1 MLPPGRAKL
10 STKPAPTGS
19 AWRCGEEGRQE
30 DHPIHISYIR
40 ANDLFYKSDGTRRVA
55 HAHHYPSLCDRFR
68 RPCNL
73 GLGIGS
79 LAILVSERAVPLR
92 HYAAAIGLISG
103 GLGLGGL
110 AQALRLL
117 AEILTRGAWFI

>member
-1 MLPPGRAKL
+1 MRTTILAYVIAFAGL
-10 STKPAPTGS
+10 VT
-19 AWRCGEEGRQE
+19 
-30 DHPIHISYIR
+30 
-40 ANDLFYKSDGTRRVA
+40 
-55 HAHHYPSLCDRFR
+55 
-68 RPCNL
+68 L

-79 LAILVSERAVPLR
+79 LAVLVSERAVPVR
-92 HYAAAIGLISG
+92 HYAAAIGMISG